1 MHEFILRYGYLALF
15 LGSVLEGESVL
26 IAAGFLARGGYL
38 DLPLVMLVAFAGTY
52 LADLSIY
59 FLGRAKGRRVIARF
73 PIARAYYPKVKALF
87 ARYGIWAIFATRY
100 LYGFRL
106 AAAAT
111 LGLTRMR
118 RSTYLPFN
126 FLSCAIWAVLM
137 GGLGYVFGA
146 SLEALIGQI
155 RQYEKYVVLFIIIL
169 GLGIWLARRLWS
181 RRRRPDDAQ
190 IGEEAGMSGAESST
204 DGDPASGSEPFGE
217 TSEP

>member
-1 MHEFILRYGYLALF
+1 MHEFIIRYGYAALF

-26 IAAGFLARGGYL
+26 IAAGFLARSGYM
-38 DLPLVMLVAFAGTY
+38 DLPLVMLVACAGTY

-59 FLGRAKGRRVIARF
+59 FLGRDKGEAVIARF
-73 PIARAYYPKVKALF
+73 PIARSYYPKVKSLF
-87 ARYGIWAIFATRY
+87 AKYGIWAIFITRY

-146 SLEALIGQI
+146 SLEALIGQV
-155 RQYEKYVVLFIIIL
+155 RQYEKYVVLCIIIL
-169 GLGIWLARRLWS
+169 GLGGWLI
-181 RRRRPDDAQ
+181 RRRWSKRPRQ
-190 IGEEAGMSGAESST
+190 NNGRVKQQAGT
-204 DGDPASGSEPFGE
+204 
-217 TSEP
+217 